1 MGTKSTRSSGT
12 QFNPKGVTQG
22 NTLIDPNTGDPVS
35 VITDV
40 SGKRRLCVDANI
52 TAQTIQVNVDLDGT
66 DGDTIAIVDPDS
78 GNSLEINA
86 DGSINANTEVDAAD
100 GDSIAIPSFEEI
112 FSYTSS
118 NNNTRIIAVECTV
131 STPSIIRLKID
142 GVIKKELRT
151 SSLERNIIF
160 EFREHRPIDSG
171 KALTVE
177 AKVERFILSSYATFT
192 SLEG

>member
-100 GDSIAIPSFEEI
+100 GDNIAISAHPFQIFSEVSDSITTPSFEEI

-131 STPSIIRLKID
+131 STPSIIRLKI
-142 GVIKKELRT
+142 
-151 SSLERNIIF
+151 
-160 EFREHRPIDSG
+160 
-171 KALTVE
+171 
-177 AKVERFILSSYATFT
+177 
-192 SLEG
+192 